1 MADAR
6 PDLASRLTAT
16 RFLTAVLMVAVCHD
30 QAAAQ
35 VPVHRVEIF
44 VAYSRL
50 PADGDD
56 YPRAAS
62 NGAHVE
68 VAGAVTRSFGVFGE
82 LAYYRNT
89 TSDFGPSVTGLV
101 ANTTVTQ
108 WSAGPRFTA
117 RFDPVNVFLHGL
129 VGISRGGANDAF
141 AGFADSGL
149 TVGGG
154 AGLDIAVH
162 RRVGVRGQFDFLG
175 SFADIVETN
184 ARMSVGAVFRF

>member
-1 MADAR
+1 MTAAR
-6 PDLASRLTAT
+6 VLAAALI
-16 RFLTAVLMVAVCHD
+16 VAVWRD

-35 VPVHRVEIF
+35 APVHRVEIF
-44 VAYSRL
+44 AGYSRL

-56 YPRAAS
+56 YPRAPSDGVHA
-62 NGAHVE
+62 E
-68 VAGAVTRSFGVFGE
+68 VAGAVTRWFGVFGE

-89 TSDFGPSVTGLV
+89 TRDLGPGVTGLV
-101 ANTTVTQ
+101 AKTTVTQ

-117 RFDPVNVFLHGL
+117 RMDRVNVFLHGL
-129 VGISRGGANDAF
+129 VGISRGGTNDDF

-154 AGLDIAVH
+154 AGVDIAVH
-162 RRVGVRGQFDFLG
+162 RRVGVRGQVDVVG